1 MQFIK
6 FVSLFT
12 KNNFLQLRRKW
23 RSLPLLLLFP
33 IVLIGLVAFM
43 FVAYFSNLE
52 EEPIQIGLVDLEQSK
67 ETEMVIRLLEESSQL
82 GNFLH
87 MKRYSEEEAKQQID
101 SDELAAYILFP
112 EEFTSKL
119 YNGESVVVTIV
130 GHPNKQ
136 MEGYF
141 IKELVD
147 SAARHISSS
156 QANILTVN
164 YFAKQLDIDL
174 ETRNQIVQEQFN
186 EFLLYAIG
194 KDNILDQNE
203 LSNNV
208 STSPKKY
215 FGIATGFFV
224 LIIWIFSI
232 YQHLFKEQS
241 KQIETRMMLYGV
253 TELQQLTG
261 RMIVTFIFSLILGI
275 ILFIGLINVLEID
288 LLQGNT
294 NRLIILLAFL
304 SLNYLFTLA
313 ILEIIFH
320 SQKIRLLLQ
329 ITITGIVLL
338 TSGSI
343 IPDIY
348 LPMYIQD
355 YLSYIFS
362 FQVFL
367 WLEEI
372 LLNGRVYVDYIPLL
386 LSVGIGVFA
395 TVGIAMVK
403 ERVKP

>member
-6 FVSLFT
+6 LVSLFT

-52 EEPIQIGLVDLEQSK
+52 EEPIQIGLVDLEQSE

-82 GNFLH
+82 GNYLQ
-87 MKRYSEEEAKQQID
+87 MKRYSEEEAKHQID
-101 SDELAAYILFP
+101 SNELVAYILFP

-156 QANILTVN
+156 QANILTIN
-164 YFAKQLDIDL
+164 YFAKQLDIDS

-194 KDNILDQNE
+194 KDNILDQHE

-208 STSPKKY
+208 ATSPKEY
-215 FGIATGFFV
+215 FGIAAGFFV
-224 LIIWIFSI
+224 LIIWILAI
-232 YQHLFKEQS
+232 YQLLFKEQS

-253 TELQQLTG
+253 TELHQLIG
-261 RMIVTFIFSLILGI
+261 RMIVSFISSLILGF
-275 ILFIGLINVLEID
+275 ILFMALIYVLEID

-294 NRLIILLAFL
+294 SRLILLIAFL

-313 ILEIIFH
+313 ILEIIIR

-329 ITITGIVLL
+329 IIITGIVLL

-348 LPMYIQD
+348 LPMYIQE

-362 FQVFL
+362 FQVFH

-372 LLNGRVYVDYIPLL
+372 LLNSRVYVDYIPLL
-386 LSVGIGVFA
+386 LTVGFGAFV